1 MKKISA
7 LILIM
12 AMCATSAACGGI
24 ENKKAEVEPTQ
35 EATAEPTVE
44 PTEEPEVII
53 DLKKKAEITSDVTM
67 KVNSVTKEKK
77 LTSGSLYYKPRNDGN
92 VFAIINVSLKNASD
106 SSKSFDLGYFR
117 LVDQDGEEYIPTLV
131 SSSTDDYK
139 FIVINN
145 LMDAKYKE
153 TGCLVFEVPK
163 DAKVK
168 KFKLCYN
175 SSGFQSDTYFSL
187 N

>member
-77 LTSGSLYYKPRNDGN
+77 LTSGSLYYKPRNNGN
-92 VFAIINVSLKNASD
+92 VFAIVNVTLKN
-106 SSKSFDLGYFR
+106 SKYISIISR
-117 LVDQDGEEYIPTLV
+117 LI
-131 SSSTDDYK
+131 
-139 FIVINN
+139 I
-145 LMDAKYKE
+145 
-153 TGCLVFEVPK
+153 
-163 DAKVK
+163 
-168 KFKLCYN
+168 
-175 SSGFQSDTYFSL
+175 
-187 N
+187 

>member
-1 MKKISA
+1 M
-7 LILIM
+7 LIM
-12 AMCATSAACGGI
+12 VMCATSAACGGTAD
-24 ENKKAEVEPTQ
+24 KKAEVEPTQ

-77 LTSGSLYYKPRNDGN
+77 LTSGSLYYKPRNNGN
-92 VFAIINVSLKNASD
+92 VFAIVNVTLKNASD
-106 SSKSFDLGYFR
+106 SSTSFDLGYFR
-117 LVDQDGEEYIPTLV
+117 LVNPDGEEYIPTLV

-153 TGCLVFEVPK
+153 TGCLAFEVPK
-163 DAKVK
+163 DAKLK

-175 SSGFQSDTYFSL
+175 GSGFQSDTYFSL
-187 N
+187 K

>member
-1 MKKISA
+1 M
-7 LILIM
+7 LLM
-12 AMCATSAACGGI
+12 AMCVTSAACGGSAD
-24 ENKKAEVEPTQ
+24 KKAEVEPTQ

-53 DLKKKAEITSDVTM
+53 DLKEKAEITSDVTM

-77 LTSGSLYYKPRNDGN
+77 LTSGNLYYKPRKDGN
-92 VFAIINVSLKNASD
+92 VFAIINVTLKNASD

-117 LVDQDGEEYIPTLV
+117 LVDSDGEEYIPTLV
-131 SSSTDDYK
+131 ASSTDDYK

-153 TGCLVFEVPK
+153 TRCLAFEVPK
-163 DAKVK
+163 DTKIK
-168 KFKLCYN
+168 KCKLCYN
-175 SSGFQSDTYFSL
+175 SSGFQTNTYFSL
-187 N
+187 K